1 MIRKWVLFAIL
12 LVVLFTLPLYM
23 SDYFLHIWIITLMFA
38 FSSQAWNI
46 ISGYSGQFSFGHAA
60 FFGVGAYTST
70 VLLVQYGVTPWIG
83 MFIGGIVAAAI
94 AFFIGFLTFRYKL
107 KGAYFALATL
117 AFAEILR
124 VIVKNTEFFRKTMG
138 IMIPLDIN
146 PVMYQFQTRAGY
158 YYTILIL
165 TILITIIVY
174 LISRSR
180 LGFNLIAIRE
190 NEDAAQSLG
199 VRTFKN
205 KMIAITISGGL
216 TAFGGTFY
224 AQYLLFVKP
233 EITFGSDISVSILM
247 PAIVGGIG
255 TVAGPIIGSFIVT
268 PLGELT
274 SALFSNLAGTNLIA
288 YGIIVIVIIIFMP
301 EGVVGRY
308 NDWRSNRKRMETD
321 RLNKS
326 ESTNEKR
333 IAT

>member
-1 MIRKWVLFAIL
+1 MQRKWIALAVVLI
-12 LVVLFTLPLYM
+12 VLFTLPLYTTN
-23 SDYFLHIWIITLMFA
+23 YFLHIGIITLMFA

-70 VLLVQYGVTPWIG
+70 ILLVEYNITPWLG
-83 MFIGGIVAAAI
+83 MIIGGLIAAAI

-124 VIVKNTEFFRKTMG
+124 VIVKNTEFFKKTMG

-146 PVMYQFQTRAGY
+146 PFLYQFQTRIGY

-165 TILITIIVY
+165 TIIITVIVY
-174 LISRSR
+174 FISRSR
-180 LGFNLIAIRE
+180 LGFNLVAIRE

-216 TAFGGTFY
+216 TAFAGTFY

-233 EITFGSDISVSILM
+233 EIAFSSDISVSILM

-274 SALFSNLAGTNLIA
+274 SSLFNGLAGTNLIA
-288 YGIIVIVIIIFMP
+288 YGVIVVVIIVYMP

-308 NDWRSNRKRMETD
+308 NDWQSARKRRAIE
-321 RLNKS
+321 
-326 ESTNEKR
+326 R
-333 IAT
+333 INTVDSDKID

>member
-1 MIRKWVLFAIL
+1 
-12 LVVLFTLPLYM
+12 
-23 SDYFLHIWIITLMFA
+23 
-38 FSSQAWNI
+38 
-46 ISGYSGQFSFGHAA
+46 
-60 FFGVGAYTST
+60 
-70 VLLVQYGVTPWIG
+70 
-83 MFIGGIVAAAI
+83 MFIGGLIAAAI

-146 PVMYQFQTRAGY
+146 PIMYQFQTRSGY

-165 TILITIIVY
+165 TIIITVIVY
-174 LISRSR
+174 FISRSR

-233 EITFGSDISVSILM
+233 EITFSSDISVSILM

-288 YGIIVIVIIIFMP
+288 YGIIVILIIIYMP

-308 NDWRSNRKRMETD
+308 NDWRNSKKRAKE
-321 RLNKS
+321 NKDTS
-326 ESTNEKR
+326 GSAKEKR
-333 IAT
+333 IAM

>member
-1 MIRKWVLFAIL
+1 MSKKWIL
-12 LVVLFTLPLYM
+12 LGVLLVALFTAPLYM
-23 SDYFLHIWIITLMFA
+23 SNYILHIGIITLMFA

-70 VLLVQYGVTPWIG
+70 VLLVEYGVTPWIG
-83 MFIGGIVAAAI
+83 MFVGSIMAMLI
-94 AFFIGFLTFRYKL
+94 AFFIGYLTFRYNL
-107 KGAYFALATL
+107 RGAYFSLSTL

-124 VIVKNTEFFRKTMG
+124 VTVKNTDFFRKTMG
-138 IMIPLDIN
+138 IMIPLDID
-146 PVMYQFQTRAGY
+146 PIMYQFQTRAGY

-165 TILITIIVY
+165 TIIITVIVY
-174 LISRSR
+174 FISKSR
-180 LGFNLIAIRE
+180 LGFNLVAIRE

-205 KMIAITISGGL
+205 KMIAIMLSGGL
-216 TAFGGTFY
+216 TAFAGTFY

-247 PAIVGGIG
+247 PAIVGGVG
-255 TVAGPIIGSFIVT
+255 TVVGPIIGSFIVT

-274 SALFSNLAGTNLIA
+274 STLFSNLAGTNLIA
-288 YGIIVIVIIIFMP
+288 YGLIVILIIIFMP

-308 NDWRSNRKRMETD
+308 NDWKSKRLQAKSNSDEDSVK
-321 RLNKS
+321 
-326 ESTNEKR
+326 NEG
-333 IAT
+333 TVT